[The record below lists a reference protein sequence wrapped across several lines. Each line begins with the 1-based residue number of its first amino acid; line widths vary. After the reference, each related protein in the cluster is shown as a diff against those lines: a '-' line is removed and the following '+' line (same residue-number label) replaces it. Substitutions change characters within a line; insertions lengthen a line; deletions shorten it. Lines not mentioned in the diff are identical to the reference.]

1 MQGPKRVFHY
11 ATIVWYCMQCRA
23 AKAWRFIY
31 GAAILWQEC
40 MYRDGLDAAFEEQQC
55 HGSALSAVSALSA
68 WPMHIMNGHIA
79 ASAMCCSSC
88 SCCNSCCSWIGP
100 AQDSVV
106 LDTLEYGLSLVCM
119 YGSMYEVGECSR

>member
-1 MQGPKRVFHY
+1 MVLPYYGRSACTEMGLMQLMKNNSVTALLCLPCLLCLPGP
-11 ATIVWYCMQCRA
+11 
-23 AKAWRFIY
+23 
-31 GAAILWQEC
+31 L
-40 MYRDGLDAAFEEQQC
+40 
-55 HGSALSAVSALSA
+55 
-68 WPMHIMNGHIA
+68 HIMNGHIA
-79 ASAMCCSSC
+79 ASVMCCSSC